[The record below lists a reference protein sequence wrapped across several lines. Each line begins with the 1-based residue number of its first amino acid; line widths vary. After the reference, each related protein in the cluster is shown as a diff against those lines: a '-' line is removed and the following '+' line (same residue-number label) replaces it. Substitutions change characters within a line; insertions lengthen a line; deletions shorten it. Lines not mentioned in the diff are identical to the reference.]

1 MTVKG
6 QMKDPE
12 DGTQDIS
19 FPQKKMD
26 TLFPVNNGLLCSP

>member
-19 FPQKKMD
+19 FLQKKWIPFS
-26 TLFPVNNGLLCSP
+26 L